1 MEGETVTVAVWVA
14 QTLVFAIF
22 LAVVNERLVEL
33 FINPLFKRVT
43 YWSGDG
49 IDTVYLR
56 YVALITGL
64 GITTIAQVNLF
75 ELFPGWMPGWPG
87 IVLSGFLIGGG
98 SNLIHTIFNRA
109 EKRSKEA

>member
-33 FINPLFKRVT
+33 FINPLFKKLRL
-43 YWSGDG
+43 
-49 IDTVYLR
+49 DTVFLR

-64 GITTIAQVNLF
+64 AITVLAQVNLF
-75 ELFPGWMPGWPG
+75 ELFPGWLPGWPG
-87 IVLSGFLIGGG
+87 VILSGFLIGGG

-109 EKRSKEA
+109 EKRSKES